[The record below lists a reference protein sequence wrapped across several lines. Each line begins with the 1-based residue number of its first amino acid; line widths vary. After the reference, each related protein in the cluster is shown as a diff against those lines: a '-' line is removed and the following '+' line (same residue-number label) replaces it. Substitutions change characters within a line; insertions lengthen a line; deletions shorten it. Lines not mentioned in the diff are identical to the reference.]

1 MSEQDPGGFEARIR
15 ELAYLLWESS
25 GRQYGHALEYWL
37 AAEREVLRS
46 VEQAESR
53 LLGIAAADSKEEAA
67 GAATPPPVGRPAP
80 DAKKPDTKNPDT
92 ENPGAENKEQ
102 HDG

>member
-25 GRQYGHALEYWL
+25 GRQYGRALEYWL

-53 LLGIAAADSKEEAA
+53 LLGIASADGKGETAR
-67 GAATPPPVGRPAP
+67 AATPPPVARPAP
-80 DAKKPDTKNPDT
+80 DAKNPGS
-92 ENPGAENKEQ
+92 ENPETEK
-102 HDG
+102 